1 MNNIQYMVEHIID
14 YDVLDWEIEFTEEKA
29 IETAKEMLD
38 NPDRE
43 GYCEISIVKDMGG
56 FYRTIEE
63 DYITIN
69 K

>member
-38 NPDRE
+38 NPDR
-43 GYCEISIVKDMGG
+43 GIL
-56 FYRTIEE
+56 
-63 DYITIN
+63 
-69 K
+69 